1 MPGGAAEWIELWC
14 NGFPAGTI
22 HFKSEFFPQAVVGGL
37 GGPVIVEQPIVMQPQ
52 IVAPMM
58 KQGLVKI
65 HAVEAH
71 LQRNDGSI
79 FDRMSPFVIIRIDGR
94 EVFRNQPCF

>member
-1 MPGGAAEWIELWC
+1 
-14 NGFPAGTI
+14 
-22 HFKSEFFPQAVVGGL
+22 
-37 GGPVIVEQPIVMQPQ
+37 
-52 IVAPMM
+52 MM

-71 LQRNDGSI
+71 LNRNDGSI

>member
-1 MPGGAAEWIELWC
+1 M
-14 NGFPAGTI
+14 
-22 HFKSEFFPQAVVGGL
+22 
-37 GGPVIVEQPIVMQPQ
+37 GGPVIVEQPVMMQPQ
-52 IVAPMM
+52 VSMM

-71 LQRNDGSI
+71 LNRNDGSI

-94 EVFRNQPCF
+94 EVFRN